1 MHHFNMEVSQ
11 SCYDHQVR
19 RLSQFLS
26 FVGFSVAVG
35 RIVST
40 DEKGKDVGIWLNDG
54 VSVVVL
60 FSDLIYSLPKKNNHT
75 GTVRRGGGDR
85 REGEG
90 GRVGEGVGAQGGK
103 GEGEGGTTG
112 GRAGEGKGIE
122 SRSESYGDGESS
134 KTIFSVSF
142 FTTGLKWRFRN

>member
-11 SCYDHQVR
+11 SCYECQVR

-40 DEKGKDVGIWLNDG
+40 DEKGNDVGIWLNDG

-60 FSDLIYSLPKKNNHT
+60 FLDLIYSLPKKNNHT
-75 GTVRRGGGDR
+75 GTVRRGGG
-85 REGEG
+85 EGGMEG
-90 GRVGEGVGAQGGK
+90 GRGGGEWEKGWEGREERERIRGWEGGGGGDNRWKGRRGK
-103 GEGEGGTTG
+103 G
-112 GRAGEGKGIE
+112 
-122 SRSESYGDGESS
+122 
-134 KTIFSVSF
+134 
-142 FTTGLKWRFRN
+142 N

>member
-11 SCYDHQVR
+11 SCYECQVR

-40 DEKGKDVGIWLNDG
+40 DEKGNDVGIWLNDG

-60 FSDLIYSLPKKNNHT
+60 FLDLIYSLPKKNNHT
-75 GTVRRGGGDR
+75 GTVRRGGGGR
-85 REGEG
+85 EGWREGEG
-90 GRVGEGVGAQGGK
+90 GESGRR
-103 GEGEGGTTG
+103 G
-112 GRAGEGKGIE
+112 GRAGRKG
-122 SRSESYGDGESS
+122 RG
-134 KTIFSVSF
+134 
-142 FTTGLKWRFRN
+142 